1 MDASHWEVEWRSNR
15 DSVLSRPR
23 VRRQEGST
31 LAASLD
37 DIIRSK
43 EATGLDKHED
53 DVVILRALKRLANF
67 KND

>member
-1 MDASHWEVEWRSNR
+1 MDASHWEVERGSNR

-43 EATGLDKHED
+43 EATGRDKD